1 MKLSAF
7 TALLRQHP
15 DAALT
20 FMLPDGG
27 YIPAHFHITEAGR
40 VDKSFIDCGSTVR
53 RTAACSLQAWV
64 ADDLEHRLSPTKLAK
79 VLEIAARLFMGDDL
93 DVEIEYEDGLISQFP
108 VVAGANRGDALVFE
122 LGTKHTDCLAK
133 ELCLPQPAATGCCTP
148 GGGCC

>member
-15 DAALT
+15 DSELT
-20 FMLPDGG
+20 FVLPDGG

-40 VDKSFIDCGSTVR
+40 ADKSFIDCGSTLR
-53 RTAACSLQAWV
+53 RTATCSLQAWV
-64 ADDLEHRLSPTKLAK
+64 ADDLDHRLSPAKLAK
-79 VLEIAARLFMGDDL
+79 VLEIAAPLFNGDDL
-93 DVEIEYEDGLISQFP
+93 DVEIEYQDGFISQFP
-108 VVAGANRGDALVFE
+108 VVAGASRGDALLFE

-133 ELCLPQPAATGCCTP
+133 DVCLPEPVGAGCCTP